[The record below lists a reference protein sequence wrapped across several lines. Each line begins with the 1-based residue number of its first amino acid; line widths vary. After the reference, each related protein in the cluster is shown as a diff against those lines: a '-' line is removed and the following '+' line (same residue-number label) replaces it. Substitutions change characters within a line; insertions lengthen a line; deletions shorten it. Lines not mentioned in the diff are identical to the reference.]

1 MTGRW
6 VHRMAGCGAV
16 ALAVALLAAGLAP
29 VQARA
34 AESRH
39 LLLEYEVYVGGFH
52 TFSIAYDAQL
62 GPASYDVTVSLDG
75 RGIMDWWFAWTMK
88 AFSQGRLAGDGVVPV
103 RAGADSSWKGKHR
116 RTRLFYP
123 PDGPPAVEL
132 DPLPD
137 EDDGEEVR
145 PALRKGARDL
155 AGALFALL
163 SRVGAEK
170 RCGGREPV
178 FDGRRRYD
186 LVLTHRGEER
196 LEAGPNSPYAGP
208 ALRCTVEIERI
219 AGYPRKPRRPGWRD
233 ANRASIWL
241 APAFAGLPPV
251 PVRLELDT
259 RMGSLRAHLAQAT
272 LAADGAVQRIAQAR

>member
-1 MTGRW
+1 M
-6 VHRMAGCGAV
+6 
-16 ALAVALLAAGLAP
+16 ALAFALLAAGLAP
-29 VQARA
+29 AQAGPA
-34 AESRH
+34 DSRH
-39 LLLEYEVYVGGFH
+39 LALEYELYIGGFH
-52 TFSIAYDAQL
+52 TFSIAYDARL

-103 RAGADSSWKGKHR
+103 RAGADSTWKGKHR

-137 EDDGEEVR
+137 ADDGDPVR
-145 PALRKGARDL
+145 PALRSGARDL

-163 SRVGAEK
+163 SRIGAED
-170 RCGGREPV
+170 RCDGREAV

-186 LVLTHRGEER
+186 LVLTHHGEER
-196 LEAGPNSPYAGP
+196 LEGGPHSPYAGP
-208 ALRCTVEIERI
+208 ALRCTIAIERI
-219 AGYPRKPRRPGWRD
+219 AGYPRKPRRSSWRSAD
-233 ANRASIWL
+233 RATVWL

-259 RMGSLRAHLAQAT
+259 KMGSLRAHLVQAT
-272 LAADGAVQRIAQAR
+272 LAADGAVRSIAQAR